1 MAVPSVASGAATT
14 ATKGAASAAVK
25 GAGFAN
31 VASAAGDLGSV
42 AISAISTIN
51 DVNKRR
57 KFEQNFAQLTLEQQK
72 GLELRL
78 IESKSQT
85 ERLAVLSEYL
95 TQLNTQRIA
104 NLASFYSD
112 REKSKRTNLLIIA
125 GGIALIGVIAA
136 IILIKNKN

>member
-1 MAVPSVASGAATT
+1 MAVPSVATGATST
-14 ATKGAASAAVK
+14 AASAAVK

-31 VASAAGDLGSV
+31 VASGIGEIGSV

-72 GLELRL
+72 GLELKL
-78 IESKSQT
+78 IDAKSQT
-85 ERLAVLSEYL
+85 ERLALLTEYL

-104 NLASFYSD
+104 NLSNFYSD
-112 REKSKRTNLLIIA
+112 REKSKRTTLLIIA
-125 GGIALIGVIAA
+125 GGVALLGVIVAVV
-136 IILIKNKN
+136 LIKNKK